1 MFRELVHDPNI
12 GWMQLAGL
20 MLRDLANG
28 ITRPE
33 RLPSRQLVF
42 RSAMYG
48 LVIVCFA
55 IAARLFHPGNY
66 LGVSVI
72 PIPFLAYIPAAFWG
86 ARISGRFSGGIWVC
100 VVMGAVSSTMV
111 LWDKLLFNN
120 FPFYD
125 AMSFI
130 FSMLIGAAFCVVPA
144 MIGSVAGVASSQVRA
159 PR

>member
-1 MFRELVHDPNI
+1 VFRELVHDPNI